1 MELKS
6 GTGLIKAFTALVLST
21 GSVMSWCST
30 TLWSGRDFSECLEKH
45 TLKKA
50 KRLESVINL
59 NKVVTAPKL
68 L

>member
-45 TLKKA
+45 TLRKPKD
-50 KRLESVINL
+50 L
-59 NKVVTAPKL
+59 KVL
-68 L
+68 LT